1 MLKQKKILTED
12 EAKRCVNECD
22 IDFDRRLS
30 ELSEHVARLGDS
42 IKLIALSGPTC
53 SGKTTAAAKLSETLS
68 AHGRRVHIVS
78 IDDFYID
85 RDVLLARAKDGRVDF
100 DSPDTINMDAL
111 ALTVKEIFDD
121 SDDIVELPVYD
132 FKLGKQSGMRTLRVD
147 DSDVFIFE
155 GIQAVYPNFIDLIKD
170 YGSTSIFI
178 CVLEGIDLEGT
189 VFEPNEIRLMRRIV
203 RDYYKR
209 GTDAEKTFVLWETV
223 RENEDK
229 YIFPSASG
237 AAYTISSTMPYEV
250 GMLKPYLEKI
260 LGEMDENDKNSH
272 KAKAILEKIKDV
284 SPISN
289 KWLSENSIYHEFLLV

>member
-12 EAKRCVNECD
+12 EAKLCVEKCD
-22 IDFDRRLS
+22 VDFDRRLS
-30 ELSEHVARLGDS
+30 ELSEKVAKHGDI

-68 AHGRRVHIVS
+68 AYGRRVHIVS

-85 RDVLLARAKDGRVDF
+85 RDILLARSKDGRIDF
-100 DSPDTINMDAL
+100 DSPDTIDMDAL

-132 FKLGKQSGMRTLRVD
+132 FKLGKQSGIRTLHVD

-170 YGSTSIFI
+170 YSTTSVFI
-178 CVLEGIDLEGT
+178 CAMDGIDLDGT

-209 GTDAEKTFVLWETV
+209 GTDASKTFVLWESV

-229 YIFPSASG
+229 YIFPSASV

-250 GMLKPYLEKI
+250 GMLKPYLEQI

>member
-12 EAKRCVNECD
+12 EAKRCVNEGD
-22 IDFDRRLS
+22 IDFDRRLG

-85 RDVLLARAKDGRVDF
+85 RDILLARAKDGRVDF

-132 FKLGKQSGMRTLRVD
+132 FKLGKQSGIRTLHVD

-155 GIQAVYPNFIDLIKD
+155 GIQAVYQNFIDLIKD
-170 YGSTSIFI
+170 YSSTSIFI
-178 CVLEGIDLEGT
+178 CALDSIDLDGT

-209 GTDAEKTFVLWETV
+209 GMTASRTFVLWETV

-229 YIFPSASG
+229 YIFPSAG
-237 AAYTISSTMPYEV
+237 TAAHTISSTMPYEI
-250 GMLKPYLEKI
+250 GMLKPYLERI
-260 LGEMDENDKNSH
+260 LSRISKDNEFYKEACEVLRQLQHVQSIPSAYMTPNSLY
-272 KAKAILEKIKDV
+272 K
-284 SPISN
+284 
-289 KWLSENSIYHEFLLV
+289 EFI